1 MLWRDFLYLLD
12 IVIYFVQQISAAV
25 ILGWVLYLT
34 GKTLLK
40 KIMGINLK

>member
-12 IVIYFVQQISAAV
+12 VVVYFVQQISAVV
-25 ILGWVLYLT
+25 ILGWLLYLT

-40 KIMGINLK
+40 KFMSTNPK